1 MGANLSAAAE
11 AILKLLT
18 QLLMKRD
25 VEYDPLKI
33 KLLLK
38 FLQKLG
44 VPWTAS
50 AVFDAKTLG
59 TSGES
64 VGGSIKWRYNCC

>member
-38 FLQKLG
+38 FLQKPG

-50 AVFDAKTLG
+50 VVFDAKTLG

-64 VGGSIKWRYNCC
+64 VGGSIKWGYNCC